1 MESKT
6 VQQLRQIAKERGL
19 KGYSRLR
26 KADLVKLLE
35 PPRGNEGGSL
45 LDEDFEFDAPVLVP
59 EKRKFPKKE
68 IPKVIEENVET
79 FSDWLNWLENVKD
92 ESIKKKVDPKVE
104 RLKKQIE
111 NLWKTFQLK
120 ESKSAL
126 NNFSG
131 DPKTFLLTVKP
142 TLLRFPKRT
151 PQYKAETNLE
161 MYYVKNRYSNR

>member
-6 VQQLRQIAKERGL
+6 VQQLRLIAKEMGL
-19 KGYSRLR
+19 KDYYSHMR

-35 PPRGNEGGSL
+35 PPHGNEGGSL

-68 IPKVIEENVET
+68 IPQVIEKNVET

-92 ESIKKKVDPKVE
+92 ESVKKKINPKVE
-104 RLKKQIE
+104 RLRKQID

-120 ESKSAL
+120 ETKSAL
-126 NNFSG
+126 KNFAKQYTILYQYTIFILYSCHG
-131 DPKTFLLTVKP
+131 
-142 TLLRFPKRT
+142 LR
-151 PQYKAETNLE
+151 
-161 MYYVKNRYSNR
+161 